1 MSNLTKAQKKKIAD
15 ALERGVKDGIIADA
29 LKLEMSQVASYREA
43 LGLSRAEITGRRYA
57 YWKKM
62 LNSGS
67 TLVEIAGLYGVKP
80 NSVKLMLWHTERFS
94 LVEAKKESAKA
105 LSDRLKS
112 TRKSANFD
120 W

>member
-1 MSNLTKAQKKKIAD
+1 MSNLTKTQKKKIAD
-15 ALERGVKDGIIADA
+15 ALERGVKDAVIADA
-29 LKLEMSQVASYREA
+29 LKIELDSVSAYREI
-43 LGLSRAEITGRRYA
+43 LGLSRREITTRRYE

-94 LVEAKKESAKA
+94 LVEAKNESAKA

-112 TRKSANFD
+112 TRKSAHFD

>member
-15 ALERGVKDGIIADA
+15 ALERGVKDGVIADA
-29 LKLEMSQVASYREA
+29 LKIELSQVVTHREA
-43 LGLSRAEITGRRYA
+43 LGLSRTEITERRYA

-112 TRKSANFD
+112 TRKSAHFD